1 MSRDTDIKIVGA
13 LGENI
18 VKTSLEALGLQVMM
32 SENQYDRIKD
42 MMVEGETAEVKT
54 LTLIKKFKAFCMEP
68 SQWKKLDNVDRLFFV
83 EIPDYGNP
91 IIVYEAIEKYHFTES
106 FNGGIKRFYPK
117 DRMRKFC
124 VIRDNDVERTLRNY
138 TDSNFIIRGENDRA
152 PFSTSFE

>member
-1 MSRDTDIKIVGA
+1 MSRDADIKIVGD
-13 LGENI
+13 LGEKI

-32 SENQYDRIKD
+32 SESQYDRVKD
-42 MMVEGETAEVKT
+42 MVVEGETVEVKT
-54 LTLIKKFKAFCMEP
+54 LTLIKKYQAFCMEP

-83 EIPDYGNP
+83 EIPNYGNP
-91 IIVYEAIEKYHFTES
+91 VIVYEAVEKNHFTES

-124 VIRDNDVERTLRNY
+124 VIRDNDVERTLRNH

-152 PFSTSFE
+152 PFSSSSQ